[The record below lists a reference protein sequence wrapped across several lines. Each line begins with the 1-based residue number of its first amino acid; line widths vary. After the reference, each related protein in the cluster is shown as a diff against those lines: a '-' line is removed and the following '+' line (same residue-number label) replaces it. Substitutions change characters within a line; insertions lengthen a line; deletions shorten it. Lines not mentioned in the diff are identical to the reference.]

1 VAIVDAVVTL
11 TGADGLVAAV
21 EIGQRA
27 KAMKRKGIPMERLG
41 ATEWVQIFDLFTGG
55 QISRE
60 AIQVVAGHMAKN
72 PGTDAHSALGQLGFC
87 LQPREVWSQRL
98 QGLSM
103 EDYRI
108 DLGDSDGKRLRFLAG
123 RAMKD
128 LLGKAPAKDVADY
141 LRTRLSQE
149 AGR

>member
-1 VAIVDAVVTL
+1 MAVVDAVVKM

-21 EIGQRA
+21 EIGQKA
-27 KAMKRKGIPMERLG
+27 KALARKGAPMERLG
-41 ATEWVQIFDLFTGG
+41 ATEWIQIFDLFTGG
-55 QISRE
+55 QIPRE
-60 AIQVVAGHMAKN
+60 AIQILAGHMARN
-72 PGTDAHSALGQLGFC
+72 PGTDALASMSELGIG
-87 LQPREVWSQRL
+87 LQPREVWSRQL

-123 RAMKD
+123 RAMRQ
-128 LLGKAPAKDVADY
+128 LLGKAPAKEVAED
-141 LRTRLSQE
+141 LRNRLTQE